1 MGGESMRS
9 TLILSAIL
17 AAGRLFA
24 SAPGNVSLE
33 KVVNHN
39 NWGAAW
45 DTSYVIENGIVT
57 LTAVP
62 KIGGRVMQY
71 DLGDHPSIYVDAT
84 NKGQVPSDGNMML
97 GGFRQLA
104 SPQSDFGWPSGPHL
118 DCLPYTCTIP
128 VSSPDS
134 TVIHMESDVEN
145 NDEQGGTLNGLQFK
159 RTLTVY
165 RGTSRVRVLMTM
177 VNHGAQTKLKGIW
190 GITQVVCSNNGSV
203 DKTNIRVYFQR
214 NPLSTLGSGNGY
226 VRYVSEGPDETQ
238 WQPNGGGEGIMG
250 VQYMQKTG
258 KIGADCRAGWICYV
272 DQLDGYAYART
283 FTYED
288 GETYPDSGASVQ
300 VYTYTDYP
308 TLEVEVLGPLTT
320 LAQNDSTRLEE
331 IWYAARSRGPV
342 VAVTAAGLVT
352 RPLEVEQN
360 QDVVEI
366 DGSFGVFHE
375 GKVRVQFSDNSGALV
390 ATVDSMNVTPAESL
404 VVNGSYT
411 VPAGAS
417 MLCLKL
423 FDGSGNPV
431 GALDSAVVQ
440 STSICAGPHWV
451 SPAYSGKFASAVAR
465 PDGTVN
471 IAVALPEAFDAEL
484 FTVDGKRLSRFSAT
498 GPFRSSIHVGQQGSR
513 LLLLR
518 VRSAGV
524 TRTVALCAMQ
534 RN

>member
-1 MGGESMRS
+1 MRS

-17 AAGRLFA
+17 AVGRLFA
-24 SAPGNVSLE
+24 SAPGNVSIE

-84 NKGQVPSDGNMML
+84 NRGQVPADGNMML

-128 VSSPDS
+128 VSSADS
-134 TVIHMESDVEN
+134 TVIHMESEVEN

-177 VNHGAQTKLKGIW
+177 INRGAQTKQKGIW

-203 DKTNIRVYFQR
+203 DKTNIWVYFQR
-214 NPLSTLGSGNGY
+214 NPSSTMGSGNGY
-226 VRYVSEGPDETQ
+226 VRYVNEGPDQTQ
-238 WQPNGGGEGIMG
+238 WLPDGGGEGIMG

-258 KIGADCRAGWICYV
+258 KIGADCSAGWICYV
-272 DQLDGYAYART
+272 DKLDGYAYVRT
-283 FTYED
+283 FTYKD
-288 GETYPDSGASVQ
+288 SKSYPDSGASVQ

-331 IWYAARSRGPV
+331 NWYAARSCGPV
-342 VAVTAAGLVT
+342 VAVTSAGLVT
-352 RPLEVEQN
+352 RPLEVAQN
-360 QDVVEI
+360 QGAVEI

-375 GKVRVQFSDNSGALV
+375 GMVKLQFSDNSGAV
-390 ATVDSMNVTPAESL
+390 ISTVDSMNVTPAESL

-417 MLCLKL
+417 KLRLEL
-423 FDGSGNPV
+423 FDGAGNPV

-440 STSICAGPHWV
+440 PTSIYADANLT
-451 SPAYSGKFASAVAR
+451 SPAYPEKFASAAAR
-465 PDGTVN
+465 PDGTVD
-471 IAVALPEAFDAEL
+471 IAVTLPGAFDAEL
-484 FTVDGKRLSRFSAT
+484 FTADGKRLSRFSAT
-498 GPFRSSIHVGQQGSR
+498 GPFRSTINAGQQGTG
-513 LLLLR
+513 LLILR
-518 VRSAGV
+518 VRSIGA
-524 TRTVALCAMQ
+524 TRTVTLCAMP